1 MFERSRD
8 RKGAA
13 HQTVPLRSFLV
24 PKLCLGTLSAKLRF
38 ALPSMAGQ
46 ADAKQSFAK
55 AVPKQS
61 LGTRKCPAFLKLL
74 LRERPIKPLPY
85 GRGSESISQQDSN
98 HADVASARQWK
109 RG

>member
-74 LRERPIKPLPY
+74 LRERPIKPLLTVAA
-85 GRGSESISQQDSN
+85 RKALANRTATMRTLRVRDSGN
-98 HADVASARQWK
+98 EE
-109 RG
+109 